1 MLGHSMAHVTL
12 PNGSS
17 LRLRLFP
24 KPKAAARAKHK
35 LPASLSLFEAPSAE
49 ELLDTNAERMA
60 AKVASLCVLNRNNAA
75 ILDRFD
81 QLGIRDWWLGS
92 GCLFQTVWNLKSGR
106 PAERGIVDYD
116 VFYFSEDAT
125 WEAEDDVIKAAEKLF
140 ADLSVPVQVRNQA
153 RVHLWFPEKYG
164 VAYPPLTTAAEGILR
179 FTSGAQCI
187 GLKRTGE
194 DYLDLYA
201 PYGLTDVWEMIARP
215 NRAMQLSKVFAEK
228 TERWKKEWPQLT
240 VFPWTDEN
248 DKSRAKAL

>member
-1 MLGHSMAHVTL
+1 MAHVTI
-12 PNGSS
+12 PDGPA

-24 KPKAAARAKHK
+24 KPKAAARAKRK
-35 LPASLSLFEAPSAE
+35 PPTSLSLFEAPSDE

-60 AKVASLCVLNRNNAA
+60 AKVANLCVLNRHTAA
-75 ILDRFD
+75 IIDRFD

-106 PAERGIVDYD
+106 PAERGIIDYD
-116 VFYFSEDAT
+116 VFYFSEDTT

-179 FTSGAQCI
+179 FPSGAQCI

-215 NRAMQLSKVFAEK
+215 NRILPLSKVFAEK
-228 TERWKKEWPQLT
+228 TERWQKEWPQLT
-240 VFPWTDEN
+240 VFPWTDEDN
-248 DKSRAKAL
+248 KPKTRTL